1 MKGRKLKNCSWLS
14 VWGAVALTLGA
25 SAVYILIIANAQRL
39 NYFFFPTLFL
49 HFFCICMVLAYILK
63 KRELTML
70 RAQLGDEKFFEQFP
84 RERRKEERHQ
94 KKQQKKWQKA
104 AGIARHD

>member
-49 HFFCICMVLAYILK
+49 HFFCI
-63 KRELTML
+63 
-70 RAQLGDEKFFEQFP
+70 FFEKNFAVSKKMYLQAMP
-84 RERRKEERHQ
+84 PSDTLHLYKRRVYPYQLVEH
-94 KKQQKKWQKA
+94 
-104 AGIARHD
+104 